1 MPIRKPYINE
11 LVRKII
17 GGIVSLN
24 SHLQEIVGKR
34 ITHVITNTGGNIGTQ
49 VFFVFDDDTTMEFYG
64 DIQNTKGLNC
74 RNFEETVEYANG
86 FSGTLTVYGI
96 GTKNN

>member
-1 MPIRKPYINE
+1 M
-11 LVRKII
+11 LVREVI

-34 ITHVITNTGGNIGTQ
+34 IANVITNTGGNVGSQ

-64 DIQNTKGLNC
+64 DIQNTKGLDR
-74 RNFEETVEYANG
+74 RNLEETVKYANG
-86 FSGTLTVYGI
+86 FSGTQSVYEI
-96 GTKNN
+96 GTKKIMKL